1 MSTPDA
7 EAEVPLEGPYD
18 LSATLRRDLVVH
30 ADPSVRHGPA
40 EVWAAFRAAS
50 GPATVR
56 YLQRSQVV
64 TVQAWGEG
72 AREAVLEAPAH
83 LGAHDASWTLESEHP
98 IVGPLL
104 ERARGLRF
112 GRTGRMFERLLAVI
126 VSQKVTSAGATRSYR
141 ELVFRHGE
149 RAPGPGKLWLPPP
162 PDALRGLR
170 YADFHPSGIE
180 RRRAETLRFVARRA
194 RRLEALADED
204 PREVHARLLAFPG
217 IGPWTAGLVTSTVH
231 GDPDALP
238 VGDYH
243 IKNHVAFT
251 LAGEARADDARML
264 ALLEP
269 FRPYRGRVLAAIL
282 AHGAAA
288 PRFGPRLS
296 VRDIRGA

>member
-1 MSTPDA
+1 MSRPDA
-7 EAEVPLEGPYD
+7 EAEVPLTGPYD
-18 LSATLRRDLVVH
+18 LSATLRRDVVVH
-30 ADPSVRHGPA
+30 ADPSVRHGGG

-56 YLQRSQVV
+56 YVQRGAAVSVE
-64 TVQAWGEG
+64 AWGAG
-72 AREAVLEAPAH
+72 ARDAILAAPAH
-83 LGAHDASWTLESEHP
+83 LGVHDESWTLESEHP
-98 IVGPLL
+98 VVGPLL
-104 ERARGLRF
+104 ERTRGLRF

-149 RAPGPGKLWLPPP
+149 RAPSPGKLWLPPTP
-162 PDALRGLR
+162 EALRASS
-170 YADFHPSGIE
+170 YADLHLSGIE
-180 RRRAETLRFVARRA
+180 RRRAETLLFVARRA
-194 RRLEALADED
+194 RRLETLAREE

-269 FRPYRGRVLAAIL
+269 FRPHRGRVLAAIL
-282 AHGAAA
+282 THGAAA